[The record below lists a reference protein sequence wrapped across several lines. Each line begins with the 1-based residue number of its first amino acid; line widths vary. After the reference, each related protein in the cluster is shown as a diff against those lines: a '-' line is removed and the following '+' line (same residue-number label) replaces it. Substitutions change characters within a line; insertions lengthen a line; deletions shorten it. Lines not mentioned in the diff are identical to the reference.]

1 MNECDVLPRK
11 FDRPLHSPIP
21 PVGYAQFPPQ
31 AACRAAQCNSQNG
44 SILQVPHIGNATRPA
59 PAPIVIRGKAY
70 LKNRTIIGFQAN
82 ALIRVNYATGY
93 AEARSPSDIPSDR
106 RECCD
111 FAE

>member
-1 MNECDVLPRK
+1 MSQARWINCNHISVVNHRGSV
-11 FDRPLHSPIP
+11 FQPLGLN
-21 PVGYAQFPPQ
+21 VCF
-31 AACRAAQCNSQNG
+31 ACRSTVGRG
-44 SILQVPHIGNATRPA
+44 SILPVLHIGNATRPA

-70 LKNRTIIGFQAN
+70 LKNRTIIGSQAN
-82 ALIRVNYATGY
+82 ALICVNYATDY

>member
-1 MNECDVLPRK
+1 MGVIGGAQGPQCRVLQTLRHDVLGGGK
-11 FDRPLHSPIP
+11 
-21 PVGYAQFPPQ
+21 
-31 AACRAAQCNSQNG
+31 G

-106 RECCD
+106 REYCD